1 MILNEIIE
9 YNLQQLFGL
18 EYLRECLELRI
29 KLSKEN
35 YSNKTELQKNE
46 IDILYYQTKNNINK
60 ISKNIQEKK
69 AEIKD
74 LFTIYFQ
81 ELEDKTNKNKNGNNS
96 LLNNSQ

>member
-35 YSNKTELQKNE
+35 YSSKTELQKNE

-60 ISKNIQEKK
+60 VSKNIQEKK
-69 AEIKD
+69 AEVKD

-81 ELEDKTNKNKNGNNS
+81 ELEDKTNKNKNGDNS

>member
-35 YSNKTELQKNE
+35 YSTKTELQKNE

-60 ISKNIQEKK
+60 LSKNIQEKK
-69 AEIKD
+69 VEVKD

-81 ELEDKTNKNKNGNNS
+81 ELEDKTNKNKNGDNS